1 MKLSL
6 SDTMRGMTRLA
17 TASLMALLA
26 WAMLHVSAAES
37 PDDGVPSAPREDG
50 WRRVDVDGVSYI
62 LWEDFCRFYHLSSS
76 AQADAALRGTRQ
88 NVGHGAF
95 WLSLGKDTQS
105 IYIQGHLIELT
116 HPLIYQ
122 EPHRWLISE
131 ADCFALLDAILRADY
146 LMKGQPAIHTIVID
160 APHGGSD
167 RGILI
172 DEKRSEATYT
182 LQLAERLKERLD
194 KHGYYC
200 VLTRTGDEH
209 LSDQARVD
217 KVNSYT
223 NALYISLR
231 LNQGVHTKR
240 GVECYTTRAGLAPA
254 ARGKEQRLVQESAL
268 LGMMLQSH
276 ILYTTHAQDAGLRGS
291 YYSYLR
297 SIKHPACAVYL
308 GYMSHEK
315 ERALLL
321 DKDYQQKI
329 LDGLERAIVRFVKLT
344 EGGS

>member
-1 MKLSL
+1 M
-6 SDTMRGMTRLA
+6 SDA
-17 TASLMALLA
+17 P
-26 WAMLHVSAAES
+26 VESADA
-37 PDDGVPSAPREDG
+37 APADAKPAAKSGDG
-50 WRRVDVDGVSYI
+50 WKRVDVDGVSYI
-62 LWEDFCRFYHLSSS
+62 LWEDFCRFYHLRSSS
-76 AQADAALRGTRQ
+76 QADTALSGTRQ
-88 NVGHGAF
+88 NVHHGDF

-131 ADCFALLDAILRADY
+131 ADCFALLDPILRADY
-146 LMKGQPAIHTIVID
+146 LMRGHAPILTIVID

-167 RGILI
+167 QGIPI
-172 DEKRSEATYT
+172 DEKLSEAGYT

-200 VLTRTGDEH
+200 VLTRKGDVH

-217 KVNSYT
+217 QVNSYT

-231 LNQGVHTKR
+231 LNQGVRAKR
-240 GVECYTTRAGLAPA
+240 GIECYTTRAGLGAA
-254 ARGKEQRLVQESAL
+254 ARAHEPRLVQESAL
-268 LGMMLQSH
+268 LGMMVQSH
-276 ILYTTHAQDAGLRGS
+276 ILYATRAVDAGLRGS

-297 SIKHPACAVYL
+297 SIKHPACAIYL
-308 GYMSHEK
+308 GYMSHEQ

-321 DKDYQQKI
+321 DSGYQQKM
-329 LDGLERAIVRFVKLT
+329 LDGLERAIVGFVKLT
-344 EGGS
+344 QGESAL